1 MPWVIILLQVYMTF
15 WRKLEIFWSEFLTW
29 KFEIHGG
36 KKAKKN
42 DAVPER
48 QSHRLKRELA
58 NTAWNWCTPSVW
70 FTHSCLDTAW
80 ARMWAVRWGWHSAM
94 SLVLGLQDA
103 VFAQR
108 WAAARCLH
116 VVQRAAGVQSQSD
129 PASLRIAWL
138 TTMPRSNTW
147 GFFILIILLGAFRI
161 PSTMPK
167 PWFQQHSLQQ
177 QPVTSAVSLHCPT
190 SYLVPITTSA
200 LFVP

>member
-15 WRKLEIFWSEFLTW
+15 WRKPEIFWSEFLTW

-58 NTAWNWCTPSVW
+58 NTARNWCTPSVW

-94 SLVLGLQDA
+94 GLVLGLQDA
-103 VFAQR
+103 VFAQC